1 MSLVSRN
8 LEAHG
13 IPTLV
18 IGSALD
24 IVEHCGVARYL
35 HSDLPLG
42 NPCGTPYDRDMQLS
56 IINQAITLL
65 HSATVP
71 NTTERTPY
79 SWSDDNN
86 WRDDYAKVDDSNREE
101 LARRGKERRLLQTE
115 QKAGGIE
122 RAAMVADG

>member
-1 MSLVSRN
+1 
-8 LEAHG
+8 
-13 IPTLV
+13 
-18 IGSALD
+18 
-24 IVEHCGVARYL
+24 
-35 HSDLPLG
+35 
-42 NPCGTPYDRDMQLS
+42 MQLS